1 MEHDLKGSRDL
12 TALMWPAACAVAA
25 GLAAGALVA
34 IWWAVA
40 EGRPWQAPVAAAG
53 PALAAVLGLA
63 WLSRA
68 RTERRRKAA
77 MDAYADREIAR
88 GRSRRVVASATRR
101 GSRDVGSP
109 RGN

>member
-1 MEHDLKGSRDL
+1 MEHDRDRSRDL

-40 EGRPWQAPVAAAG
+40 EGRAWQAPVAAAA
-53 PALAAVLGLA
+53 PALAAVVGLA

-68 RTERRRKAA
+68 RTARRRKAA

-88 GRSRRVVASATRR
+88 WRGRRAAETATRR
-101 GSRDVGSP
+101 PGRGAESRH
-109 RGN
+109 RN